1 MSLEERDSLRER
13 ESLSEVAGLA
23 SGEVWLRRQNME
35 GHRNGEEE
43 GDDIGEEEVIG
54 RRSDTLRLGNEDL
67 QATFTDMPEIRVGDW
82 RTLFF

>member
-1 MSLEERDSLRER
+1 
-13 ESLSEVAGLA
+13 
-23 SGEVWLRRQNME
+23 ME

-67 QATFTDMPEIRVGDW
+67 QATFVDMPEIRVGDW